1 MSRRDK
7 ILAQYEESLFTLLMS
22 EAAEWEGGRL
32 LEEMERLS
40 RDPAAAVPEAVSERC
55 RRTLR
60 REFSRKRAAKFRRS
74 LGRGLKAALAAACAA
89 SLLFTAAFALSEE
102 VRTYAVK
109 LFIEIKDY
117 CTSFRFT
124 SGSEEELPLESPFFA
139 VGWLPE
145 GFTLYGQDRRDGFM
159 PSQSNTYKGPRK
171 KELFVDVDSISEYG
185 VVSFDTEDA
194 ASEEIILNGR
204 AGTFY
209 TKSYTEEVQ
218 EATGLAGQ
226 YLLIVPIPEKR
237 WIFSVQLTTDFSP
250 GDKEAV
256 LRVAESVELDGLVQ
270 GEGTSS
276 KTVVRDSRGGPHVSL
291 QPGWLPE
298 GWELIRELCHEWDA
312 SNYYQGP
319 REENLSIS
327 LGPAAGPST
336 LKPDMD
342 GVTEE
347 DVTVNGVP
355 GVFRTREDPEDL
367 IPFQY
372 ELSVPIPE
380 TSNGFA
386 VYWGSQ
392 YAPEEDVKDTLLR
405 ITENLDW
412 TDGAKE
418 ETA

>member
-1 MSRRDK
+1 MSRQEK
-7 ILAQYEESLFTLLMS
+7 ILAQYEDSLFTLLMS

-32 LEEMERLS
+32 LEEAERLN

-55 RRTLR
+55 RRALR
-60 REFSRKRAAKFRRS
+60 REFSRKGAAKFRRT

-89 SLLFTAAFALSEE
+89 SLLFTAAFAVSEE
-102 VRTYAVK
+102 VRTYAVT

-117 CTSFRFT
+117 CTRFRFT
-124 SGSEEELPLESPFFA
+124 LGAAEEAPLESPFFA

-145 GFTLYGQDRRDGFM
+145 GFTLYSQERRESVM
-159 PSQSNTYKGPRK
+159 PSQSNTYKGPRE

-185 VVSFDTEDA
+185 VVSFDTENA

-218 EATGLAGQ
+218 ETTGLAGQ

-237 WIFSVQLTTDFSP
+237 WIFSVLLTTDFSP
-250 GDKEAV
+250 GDKEDV

-298 GWELIRELCHEWDA
+298 GYKLVRELCHEWDA
-312 SNYYQGP
+312 SSYYQGP

-327 LGPAAGPST
+327 LGPAIGNSA
-336 LKPDMD
+336 LKPDIE
-342 GVTEE
+342 GVVEE

-355 GVFRTREDPEDL
+355 GTFRTREDPEDL
-367 IPFQY
+367 IPFRY

-405 ITENLDW
+405 IAENLDW

>member
-1 MSRRDK
+1 MSRRDE
-7 ILAQYEESLFTLLMS
+7 ILARYEKSLFTLLMS

-32 LEEMERLS
+32 LEEAERLN
-40 RDPAAAVPEAVSERC
+40 RDPAAEVPEAVSERC
-55 RRTLR
+55 RRALR
-60 REFSRKRAAKFRRS
+60 REFSRKGAAKFRRG

-89 SLLFTAAFALSEE
+89 SLLFTAAFAVSEE
-102 VRTYAVK
+102 VRTYAVN

-117 CTSFRFT
+117 CTSFSFT
-124 SGSEEELPLESPFFA
+124 SGSEEEPPLESPFFT

-145 GFTLYGQDRRDGFM
+145 GFTLCSQERRGSAM
-159 PSQSNTYKGPRK
+159 PSQSNTYKGPRE

-185 VVSFDTEDA
+185 VVSFDTENA
-194 ASEEIILNGR
+194 ASEEIILNGQ

-218 EATGLAGQ
+218 ETTGLAGQ
-226 YLLIVPIPEKR
+226 YLLIMPIPEKR
-237 WIFSVQLTTDFSP
+237 WIFSVLLTTDFSP

-256 LRVAESVELDGLVQ
+256 LRVAESVELDGLQ
-270 GEGTSS
+270 EEGTSS

-298 GWELIRELCHEWDA
+298 GCELVRELCHEWDA
-312 SNYYQGP
+312 SSYYRGP

-327 LGPAAGPST
+327 LGPAIGDSA
-336 LKPDMD
+336 LKPDIE
-342 GVTEE
+342 GVVEE
-347 DVTVNGVP
+347 GITVNGVP

-380 TSNGFA
+380 TPGGFA

-405 ITENLDW
+405 IAENLTW

>member
-1 MSRRDK
+1 MSRQDK

-22 EAAEWEGGRL
+22 EAAEWEGRRL
-32 LEEMERLS
+32 LEEAERLN
-40 RDPAAAVPEAVSERC
+40 RDPAAE
-55 RRTLR
+55 
-60 REFSRKRAAKFRRS
+60 FRRS

-89 SLLFTAAFALSEE
+89 SLLFTAAFAVSEE
-102 VRTYAVK
+102 VRTYAVN

-117 CTSFRFT
+117 CTSFSFT

-139 VGWLPE
+139 LGWLPE
-145 GFTLYGQDRRDGFM
+145 GFALYSQERRGSTM
-159 PSQSNTYKGPRK
+159 PSQSNTYKGPRE

-185 VVSFDTEDA
+185 VVSFDTENA

-218 EATGLAGQ
+218 ETTGLAGQ

-237 WIFSVQLTTDFSP
+237 WIFSVLLTTDFSP
-250 GDKEAV
+250 GDKEAI

-270 GEGTSS
+270 GEGGSS
-276 KTVVRDSRGGPHVSL
+276 KTVLRDSRGGPHVSL

-298 GWELIRELCHEWDA
+298 GCELVKELCHEWDA
-312 SNYYQGP
+312 SSYYRGP

-327 LGPAAGPST
+327 LGPTIGASA
-336 LKPDMD
+336 LKPDIE
-342 GVTEE
+342 GVVEE

-405 ITENLDW
+405 IAENLTW